1 MVLNI
6 MKKKKKICFV
16 VTNRASFAR
25 VKTVI
30 NSLLK
35 SKNSKIFLLLTASSI
50 LEKFGDI
57 RTMVK
62 KTGVKQID
70 QSYTVIEGGNNLTM
84 AKTTGLSIIETSN
97 YFSKISPDLV
107 VTIGDRYE
115 TLATAI
121 SASYMNIIL
130 AHIQGGEITGSIDE
144 SVRHAITKLSHL
156 HFPSTKNA
164 KKNIIKMGEDKRYVF
179 FTGCPSIDIIKKNNI
194 KLNQINSLKN
204 GGVGMKFDFS
214 KPYLLVIFH
223 PVTTEYGGI
232 ENQTKVLANV
242 IDELNFN
249 TIWLWPNVDAGTDK
263 ISKILRKFREK
274 NKLKKVTFFKNF
286 DNDEYITILKNCS
299 CAIGNSSSFIREGS
313 FIGLPAINIGS
324 RQNKREKSKNVT
336 DVKTI
341 SKKKIKEAILNKL
354 NKNFKRDTLYGF
366 GDAGKKIAKI
376 LEKARPPIQKVLKY

>member
-1 MVLNI
+1 MVFVI
-6 MKKKKKICFV
+6 MKTKKKICFV

-30 NSLLK
+30 HSLLK
-35 SKNSKIFLLLTASSI
+35 SKNSNIFLLLTASSI

-62 KTGVKQID
+62 KIGVKQID

-84 AKTTGLSIIETSN
+84 AKTTGLSIIEISN

-107 VTIGDRYE
+107 ITIGDRFE

-121 SASYMNIIL
+121 SASYMNIRL

-144 SVRHAITKLSHL
+144 SVRHAITKLAHV
-156 HFPSTKNA
+156 HFPSTENA
-164 KKNIIKMGEDKRYVF
+164 KKNIIKMGEDKNYVF
-179 FTGCPSIDIIKKNNI
+179 LTGCPSIDIVKKNNI
-194 KLNQINSLKN
+194 KLNQIDTLKK
-204 GGVGMKFDFS
+204 GGVGIKFDFH

-223 PVTTEYGGI
+223 PVTTEFGGI
-232 ENQTKVLANV
+232 EKQTKILANT
-242 IDELNFN
+242 IDDLNLN

-263 ISKILRKFREK
+263 ISKILRIFREK

-313 FIGLPAINIGS
+313 FIGLPAVNIGS
-324 RQNKREKSKNVT
+324 RQNKREKSRNIT
-336 DVKTI
+336 DVKII
-341 SKKKIKEAILNKL
+341 SKKNIKKAVLKKL
-354 NKNFKRDTLYGF
+354 NSKFKKEILYGS
-366 GDAGKKIAKI
+366 GNAGKKIAKI
-376 LEKARPPIQKVLKY
+376 LEKVKPPIQKVLKY

>member
-1 MVLNI
+1 MVFNI
-6 MKKKKKICFV
+6 MKTNRKICFV

-30 NSLLK
+30 HSLLK

-62 KTGVKQID
+62 KIGVRQID

-84 AKTTGLSIIETSN
+84 AKTTGLSIIEISN

-121 SASYMNIIL
+121 SASYMNIRL

-144 SVRHAITKLSHL
+144 SVRHAITKLAHV
-156 HFPSTKNA
+156 HFPSTLNA
-164 KKNIIKMGEDKRYVF
+164 KKNIIKMGEDKNYVF
-179 FTGCPSIDIIKKNNI
+179 LTGCPSIDIVKKNKI
-194 KLNQINSLKN
+194 KLNEIDALKK
-204 GGVGMKFDFS
+204 GGVGMKFDFN

-223 PVTTEYGGI
+223 PVTTEFGGI
-232 ENQTKVLANV
+232 ENQTEILANT
-242 IDELNFN
+242 IDDLNFN

-313 FIGLPAINIGS
+313 FIGLPAVNIGS
-324 RQNKREKSKNVT
+324 RQNKREKSKNIT
-336 DVKTI
+336 DVKII
-341 SKKKIKEAILNKL
+341 SKKNIKKAVLKKL
-354 NKNFKRDTLYGF
+354 NHKFKKEILYGS
-366 GDAGKKIAKI
+366 GNAGIKIAKI
-376 LEKARPPIQKVLKY
+376 IEKVNPPIQKVLKY